1 MRAVVP
7 PFTETASALKGA
19 LPRRLRP
26 LRAPDSVGVRFI
38 MNGADHRM
46 GGPSAFPFP
55 TMGGSWAE
63 HFDLLLEAAAPKA
76 PHT

>member
-1 MRAVVP
+1 M
-7 PFTETASALKGA
+7 
-19 LPRRLRP
+19 
-26 LRAPDSVGVRFI
+26 RFI